1 MGRAVVKQSVI
12 YVLHDLVNFVQ
23 QGDIYVCAY
32 VYFARYAASPARGVS
47 LKFY

>member
-23 QGDIYVCAY
+23 QGDQVAY
-32 VYFARYAASPARGVS
+32 DVLHGSPARGRQG
-47 LKFY
+47 LLL